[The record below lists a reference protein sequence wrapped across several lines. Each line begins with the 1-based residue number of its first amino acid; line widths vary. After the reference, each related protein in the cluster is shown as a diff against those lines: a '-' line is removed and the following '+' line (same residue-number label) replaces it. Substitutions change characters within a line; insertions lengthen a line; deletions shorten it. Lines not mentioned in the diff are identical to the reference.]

1 MSRFDLS
8 SLRVQAVLWTILPL
22 AIITV
27 LVSAIGAYAYG
38 GVVRS
43 LIEERDVELAHVS
56 ADRLSENMRNYAAI
70 LQAIAAAPEIQSG
83 TATRQRGALA
93 SAAAQTELL
102 TKFDAG
108 VYLLDEN
115 GVMVSSEP
123 YRPDLVGR
131 NFAHRDYFDYPKTR
145 PGPFFSDIFPG
156 VIDGRDIIIVSV
168 PILEGETFKGIIAG
182 AFDVQQQKLGD
193 EIRKLQI
200 GKSGFAYLVDR
211 NGRVIYHPDPQFVGA
226 DFSGRPAVQ
235 RLQRRESGALLG
247 TDENGHWIVIGYAP
261 VETTGWGLVIR
272 EPWAEVIN
280 PIRGFQWVAG
290 SALLVGLVLA
300 LVIVSLGTR
309 RITDPINALVEQTT
323 HVAAGQA
330 MAPRAHGGTIREIR
344 LLADAFNEMANRI
357 ARYRTGL
364 QRYVAAVT
372 YSQEEERKRIARE
385 LHDDTVQS
393 LIALG
398 RRLELL
404 EKSIENPMETA
415 KQLVQLETMLNNT
428 IAEVRQFS
436 RDLRPLLLEDLG
448 LVAALRQMLRELERR
463 ENVTTTLVIQGD
475 TINLDPDLEVG
486 LYRIAQEALNNVRK
500 HARATAVEVELH
512 FETDRVR
519 LSVRDNGQ
527 GFPMTDTA
535 DLARRGAYGLMG
547 IRERAQL
554 FGGQMEVQ
562 SSEGEGTLVEI
573 VLPLDGTPHWDM
585 FEPAPQEIVTV
596 LPAP

>member
-8 SLRVQAVLWTILPL
+8 SLRVQAVIWTILPL
-22 AIITV
+22 AIVTI

-38 GVVRS
+38 GMVRS
-43 LIEERDVELAHVS
+43 LIEERDVELAHIS

-70 LQAIAAAPEIQSG
+70 LQAIAAAPEIQSR
-83 TATRQRGALA
+83 TPTRQRGALA

-108 VYLLDEN
+108 VFLLDEN
-115 GVMVSSEP
+115 GVVVSTEP

-131 NFAHRDYFDYPKTR
+131 NFAQRDYFQYPKAR
-145 PGPFFSDIFPG
+145 PEPFFSDIFPG
-156 VIDGRDIIIVSV
+156 VINGRDIIIVSV
-168 PILEGETFKGIIAG
+168 PVMEGGTFKGVIAG

-200 GKSGFAYLVDR
+200 GRSGFAYLVDR

-235 RLQRRESGALLG
+235 RLQRRESGALLSA
-247 TDENGHWIVIGYAP
+247 DEQGDWIVVGYAP
-261 VETTGWGLVIR
+261 VEATGWGLIIR
-272 EPWAEVIN
+272 EPWAEVIS
-280 PIRGFQWVAG
+280 PIRGFQWVAAG
-290 SALLVGLVLA
+290 ALLVGLALA

-309 RITDPINALVEQTT
+309 RITEPINALVEQSA
-323 HVAAGQA
+323 HIAAGHGTPPQ
-330 MAPRAHGGTIREIR
+330 AHGGTILEIR
-344 LLADAFNEMANRI
+344 LLADAFNEMAGRI

-385 LHDDTVQS
+385 LHDDTIQS
-393 LIALG
+393 LIALA

-404 EKSIENPMETA
+404 EKSIENPIDA
-415 KQLVQLETMLNNT
+415 ARQLVQLQAMLNDT

-436 RDLRPLLLEDLG
+436 RDLRPFLLEDLG
-448 LVAALRQMLRELERR
+448 LVSALRQMLRELERR
-463 ENVTTTLVIQGD
+463 ENLTTSLEIEGD
-475 TINLDPDLEVG
+475 TIELDPDLEVG

-500 HARATAVEVELH
+500 HAMATTVEVHLC
-512 FETDRVR
+512 FEADQVR
-519 LSVRDNGQ
+519 LSVHDDGR

-554 FGGQMEVQ
+554 FGGRMEVQ
-562 SSEGEGTLVEI
+562 SIEGEGTLIEVA
-573 VLPLDGTPHWDM
+573 LPLDGTPHWDM
-585 FEPAPQEIVTV
+585 FEPAPEEVAV
-596 LPAP
+596 ALPSP

>member
-1 MSRFDLS
+1 MSRLDLS

-22 AIITV
+22 AFVTV
-27 LVSAIGAYAYG
+27 LVTAIGAYAYG

-43 LIEERDVELAHVS
+43 LIEERDVELARVS

-102 TKFDAG
+102 AKFDAG
-108 VYLLDEN
+108 VYLFDAN
-115 GVMVSSEP
+115 GVVVSSEP

-145 PGPFFSDIFPG
+145 PEPFFSDIFPG
-156 VIDGRDIIIVSV
+156 MIRGRDIIIVSV
-168 PILEGETFKGIIAG
+168 PIMEGQTFKGIIAG
-182 AFDVQQQKLGD
+182 AFEVHKQKLGD

-211 NGRVIYHPDPQFVGA
+211 NGRVIYHPDPQFVGG
-226 DFSGRPAVQ
+226 DFSNRPAVQ
-235 RLQRRESGALLG
+235 RLQRSETGALLS
-247 TDENGHWIVIGYAP
+247 TDEKGNWIVVGYAP
-261 VETTGWGLVIR
+261 VATTGWGLIIR
-272 EPWAEVIN
+272 EPWAEVIS

-290 SALLVGLVLA
+290 GALLVGLALA

-309 RITDPINALVEQTT
+309 RITDPVNALVEQTT
-323 HVAAGQA
+323 HIAAGHTTPSQ
-330 MAPRAHGGTIREIR
+330 AHGGTIREIR
-344 LLADAFNEMANRI
+344 LLADAFNEMADRI

-385 LHDDTVQS
+385 LHDDTLQS

-404 EKSIENPMETA
+404 EKSIENPIEAA
-415 KQLVQLETMLNNT
+415 KQLVQLQNMLNNT

-463 ENVTTTLVIQGD
+463 ENLATTLVIEGD
-475 TINLDPDLEVG
+475 TIDLDPDLEVG

-500 HARATAVEVELH
+500 HALATAVDVELH
-512 FETDRVR
+512 FESDQVR

-527 GFPMTDTA
+527 GFPLTDTA
-535 DLARRGAYGLMG
+535 DLARRGSYGLMG

-554 FGGQMEVQ
+554 FGGRMKVH
-562 SSEGEGTLVEI
+562 SGEGEGTLIEVA
-573 VLPLDGTPHWDM
+573 LPLDGTPHWDM
-585 FEPAPQEIVTV
+585 FEPAPQEITV
-596 LPAP
+596 ALPAP